1 MFSDHLTSAWRR
13 ARTGEPGRGQVPVRR
28 ARARPRP
35 RRRWY
40 TGQGVTEARA
50 GAGRIPARP
59 YHPGACH
66 TVGVRVAEIA
76 RLTGTTV
83 RTVRYYHSLGLLPVP
98 PERGG
103 WRDYELAHV
112 ARLSRI
118 RWLVTA
124 GVPLAAVGRI
134 IERTDPPTGPGGRAP
149 GADHRPGARQPGA
162 GRPGGRAE
170 PASGAGGAA
179 DVTRAAP
186 GAEGASAT
194 KTAPDTEEASAT
206 DPVVED
212 LAGALEAAQAHLAE
226 VTRQR
231 DMLAGLLERARQG
244 MTVSPMPTAMVSF
257 FDRLEAAAP
266 DERTRAAVRRE
277 RDVTDLACYRGQ
289 MPPQAEALFH
299 GPDPLKD
306 AEALAAYG
314 QDPACL
320 SDEEV
325 ARRAGQAVG
334 RLESYL
340 DAALLRQLARTVDE
354 DLVRSFF
361 RLLAAVDSSD
371 DRVTAAL
378 EEQFFAAIRRWREP
392 AP

>member
-1 MFSDHLTSAWRR
+1 M
-13 ARTGEPGRGQVPVRR
+13 
-28 ARARPRP
+28 
-35 RRRWY
+35 
-40 TGQGVTEARA
+40 
-50 GAGRIPARP
+50 
-59 YHPGACH
+59 
-66 TVGVRVAEIA
+66 
-76 RLTGTTV
+76 
-83 RTVRYYHSLGLLPVP
+83 
-98 PERGG
+98 
-103 WRDYELAHV
+103 
-112 ARLSRI
+112 
-118 RWLVTA
+118 
-124 GVPLAAVGRI
+124 
-134 IERTDPPTGPGGRAP
+134 
-149 GADHRPGARQPGA
+149 
-162 GRPGGRAE
+162 
-170 PASGAGGAA
+170 
-179 DVTRAAP
+179 
-186 GAEGASAT
+186 
-194 KTAPDTEEASAT
+194 
-206 DPVVED
+206 VED

-325 ARRAGQAVG
+325 ARRAGQAVR

>member
-1 MFSDHLTSAWRR
+1 MLRAPRQDHR
-13 ARTGEPGRGQVPVRR
+13 
-28 ARARPRP
+28 
-35 RRRWY
+35 
-40 TGQGVTEARA
+40 
-50 GAGRIPARP
+50 
-59 YHPGACH
+59 PGACH

-162 GRPGGRAE
+162 GRPGGHAE

-179 DVTRAAP
+179 DGTRAAP
-186 GAEGASAT
+186 ATGA
-194 KTAPDTEEASAT
+194 APGTEEAT

-325 ARRAGQAVG
+325 ARRAGQAVR

>member
-1 MFSDHLTSAWRR
+1 M
-13 ARTGEPGRGQVPVRR
+13 
-28 ARARPRP
+28 
-35 RRRWY
+35 
-40 TGQGVTEARA
+40 
-50 GAGRIPARP
+50 
-59 YHPGACH
+59 
-66 TVGVRVAEIA
+66 GVRVAEIA

-112 ARLSRI
+112 TRLSRI
-118 RWLVTA
+118 RWLVQA

-134 IERTDPPTGPGGRAP
+134 IERTDPPGGPGGRAP
-149 GADHRPGARQPGA
+149 GADRRPGAHRPGA
-162 GRPGGRAE
+162 GRPGGSAE

-179 DVTRAAP
+179 DVTRAVP
-186 GAEGASAT
+186 G
-194 KTAPDTEEASAT
+194 TEEAT

-299 GPDPLKD
+299 GPDPRKD

-325 ARRAGQAVG
+325 ARRAGQAVR

>member
-1 MFSDHLTSAWRR
+1 M
-13 ARTGEPGRGQVPVRR
+13 
-28 ARARPRP
+28 
-35 RRRWY
+35 
-40 TGQGVTEARA
+40 
-50 GAGRIPARP
+50 
-59 YHPGACH
+59 
-66 TVGVRVAEIA
+66 
-76 RLTGTTV
+76 
-83 RTVRYYHSLGLLPVP
+83 
-98 PERGG
+98 
-103 WRDYELAHV
+103 
-112 ARLSRI
+112 
-118 RWLVTA
+118 
-124 GVPLAAVGRI
+124 
-134 IERTDPPTGPGGRAP
+134 
-149 GADHRPGARQPGA
+149 
-162 GRPGGRAE
+162 
-170 PASGAGGAA
+170 
-179 DVTRAAP
+179 
-186 GAEGASAT
+186 
-194 KTAPDTEEASAT
+194 
-206 DPVVED
+206 VED

>member
-1 MFSDHLTSAWRR
+1 M
-13 ARTGEPGRGQVPVRR
+13 
-28 ARARPRP
+28 
-35 RRRWY
+35 
-40 TGQGVTEARA
+40 
-50 GAGRIPARP
+50 
-59 YHPGACH
+59 
-66 TVGVRVAEIA
+66 GVRVAEIA
-76 RLTGTTV
+76 KLTGTTV

-162 GRPGGRAE
+162 GRPGGHAE

-179 DVTRAAP
+179 DGTRAAP
-186 GAEGASAT
+186 ATGA
-194 KTAPDTEEASAT
+194 APGTEEAT

-212 LAGALEAAQAHLAE
+212 LAGA
-226 VTRQR
+226 
-231 DMLAGLLERARQG
+231 
-244 MTVSPMPTAMVSF
+244 
-257 FDRLEAAAP
+257 LEAAAP

-325 ARRAGQAVG
+325 ARRAGQAVR